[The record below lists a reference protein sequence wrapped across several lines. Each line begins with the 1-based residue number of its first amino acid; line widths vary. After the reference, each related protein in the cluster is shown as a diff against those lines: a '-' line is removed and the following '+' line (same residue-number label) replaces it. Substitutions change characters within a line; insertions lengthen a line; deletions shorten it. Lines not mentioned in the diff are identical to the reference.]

1 MSLTTPPGPEWLAEV
16 SRRFES
22 GWRCGTPASLADV
35 VAGAPEDVRP
45 ALFRRL
51 LEIERE
57 YRGRAGQPLTPD
69 EARDRYGGLGAWAG
83 PILDDVVPAE
93 TALVLDVVHGPYA
106 GRSYSLAGHATFTI
120 GRQPGHYI
128 SLPDDP
134 HLSRAHCLIEV
145 NPPFARVVDLGS
157 KTGTVVNGHRQDQ
170 ADLRDGDEVRA
181 GLTVF
186 RVRVPGVQGFGTLSL
201 PDPRTTVSHTPGGPP
216 AVPGYRL
223 GGELG
228 RGAMGVVYHA
238 TRESDGAEVAVKT
251 LLPAIPPT
259 RTALG
264 RFIREAD
271 ILRRLSHPNI
281 VAFRDAG
288 ATGPHLYFVMEFVPG
303 TSAGALVATHG
314 PLPAGRVLG
323 WAVQFLDALAHAHE
337 TGFVHRDVKPS
348 NLLVRGAPGSEVVK
362 VSDFGLARAY
372 EESSMSGLTVANTSG
387 GTPAFMPP
395 EQVTDFRSVRPAAD
409 QYAAAAT
416 LFHLLTGRGVY
427 EKARSTQDMLR
438 RILVEDPIPLRPD
451 APPPPG
457 RFGPVIR
464 RALARDPAD
473 RFSSVRAMLASLTAP
488 DHGPAGR
495 GESS

>member
-1 MSLTTPPGPEWLAEV
+1 MPTNPAPDPERLARLVEELCRGFEDGWRAGTPAPLAEV
-16 SRRFES
+16 
-22 GWRCGTPASLADV
+22 
-35 VAGAPEDVRP
+35 VAAAPDDARP

-51 LEIERE
+51 LEVERE
-57 YRGRAGQPLTPD
+57 YRGRLGQPLTPD
-69 EARDRYGGLGAWAG
+69 DVRDRFGGLGAWAAA
-83 PILDDVVPAE
+83 ILDDVVPAE

-106 GRSYSLAGHATFTI
+106 GRSFSLAGHATFTV
-120 GRQPGHYI
+120 GRQPGQYI

-145 NPPFARVVDLGS
+145 NPPFARVIDLGS

-201 PDPRTTVSHTPGGPP
+201 PEQRTTVSHNPTPSP
-216 AVPGYRL
+216 AVPGYAL
-223 GGELG
+223 GRELG

-238 TRESDGAEVAVKT
+238 TRESDGSEVAIKT

-264 RFIREAD
+264 RFVREAD
-271 ILRRLSHPNI
+271 ILRKLSHPNI

-288 ATGPHLYFVMEFVPG
+288 AAGPLLYFVMEYVPG
-303 TSAGALVATHG
+303 TSAGAVVATHG
-314 PLPAGRVLG
+314 PLPPARVRV
-323 WAVQFLDALAHAHE
+323 WAAQFLDALAHAHE
-337 TGFVHRDVKPS
+337 TGFVHRDVKPT
-348 NLLVRGAPGSEVVK
+348 NLLVAGEPGAEVVK

-372 EESSMSGLTVANTSG
+372 EESSMSGLTVANVSG

-416 LFHLLTGRGVY
+416 LYHLLTGRGVY
-427 EKARSTQDMLR
+427 EKAHSTQEMLR
-438 RILVEDPIPLRPD
+438 RILVEDPIPLRAD
-451 APPPPG
+451 APPLPEP
-457 RFGPVIR
+457 FGTIVR
-464 RALARDPAD
+464 RSLARDPAA
-473 RFSSVRAMLASLTAP
+473 RFPSVRAMRAALL
-488 DHGPAGR
+488 GG
-495 GESS
+495 